1 MAEHENPTPYGRV
14 EELPAAVREELDRLL
29 ADRANSYTEIAAWL
43 EAQGYEMDKHALWRY
58 AARAGAE
65 CLRLRQA
72 VEQSRKLI
80 QSLKDHED
88 TEAGEVASALLLDAL
103 LRRIANAEEELN
115 ALPVEKAGQ
124 MLASLQRATA
134 YRERVQADKRRMI
147 AQARQAIL
155 DQLSKLVQEDQELM
169 DRLSELVNRAGQ
181 EALHGNG

>member
-1 MAEHENPTPYGRV
+1 MAEHGKPTPYDRV
-14 EELPAAVREELDRLL
+14 EELPAAVREELDCLL

-43 EAQGYEMDKHALWRY
+43 EAQGYEMDKSALRRY
-58 AARAGAE
+58 AACAGAG

-72 VEQSRKLI
+72 VEQSRKLT
-80 QSLKDHED
+80 QFLKDHED